1 MKLLT
6 KLSLVSA
13 IFAAIGTS
21 MTFADD
27 PQLQNRL
34 AAAREGAPR
43 SLNTPTI
50 AVYAGGRGVGQVQST
65 GQRQRQDILK
75 TFQAGNGPAV
85 TYQVPAE

>member
-6 KLSLVSA
+6 KLSAAA
-13 IFAAIGTS
+13 IFAVLGTS
-21 MTFADD
+21 AAFADD
-27 PQLQNRL
+27 AQLQNRL
-34 AAAREGAPR
+34 AVARQGTPR

-65 GQRQRQDILK
+65 GQRQRQDIWK